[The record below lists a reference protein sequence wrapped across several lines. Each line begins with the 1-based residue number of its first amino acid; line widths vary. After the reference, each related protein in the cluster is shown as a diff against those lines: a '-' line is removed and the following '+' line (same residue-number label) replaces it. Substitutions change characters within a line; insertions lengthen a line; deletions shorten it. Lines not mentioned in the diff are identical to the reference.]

1 MNVKHDVLFIHKQK
15 ILTFVKLFQ
24 RNKTQL
30 EIINFKV
37 VKVTPLYVGS
47 HHTTLVILLVSYTG
61 TPHHGFYSLLIIRA
75 RTDQRLL
82 FDLFTFNTSPTD
94 RHFSEYFYL
103 SRTFLKTTRKCGCL

>member
-47 HHTTLVILLVSYTG
+47 HHATLVIFIIFLYRH
-61 TPHHGFYSLLIIRA
+61 TPSWF
-75 RTDQRLL
+75 L
-82 FDLFTFNTSPTD
+82 FLT
-94 RHFSEYFYL
+94 YY
-103 SRTFLKTTRKCGCL
+103 